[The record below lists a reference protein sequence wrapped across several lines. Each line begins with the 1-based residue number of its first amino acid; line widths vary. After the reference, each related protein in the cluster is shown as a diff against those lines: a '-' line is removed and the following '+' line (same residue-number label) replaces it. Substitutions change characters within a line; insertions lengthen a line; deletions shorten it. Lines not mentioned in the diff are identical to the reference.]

1 VLNYDEIEDLH
12 DGRGYT
18 AGRAEFITSSTL
30 SAVSQRASEAATR
43 RTFAK
48 NNSSEGWQTLINV
61 SPMAKGVKTK
71 PPGTL
76 WTGPSADGP
85 FVRRAGGGTSRE
97 LSAVTLTV
105 HATCGVA
112 VPRG

>member
-1 VLNYDEIEDLH
+1 MQCRQL
-12 DGRGYT
+12 GRIAT
-18 AGRAEFITSSTL
+18 ESDF
-30 SAVSQRASEAATR
+30 SALAVKLTQLR
-43 RTFAK
+43 
-48 NNSSEGWQTLINV
+48 V

-85 FVRRAGGGTSRE
+85 FARRANGVISRE
-97 LSAVTLTV
+97 LSAVTLTLQ
-105 HATCGVA
+105 ATCGVG